1 MTSTPIPIS
10 TKPSSRS
17 VFFPDFPARKVRAAP
32 PIAVLRGKQE
42 SPAKAARHVSSALT
56 GRLLFI
62 DSHNHAKFLQKTPFT
77 ACPQEKSASTRFRAP
92 RHTPSVFRL
101 FGNIAGQ
108 TTGKTAPEISGRPRS
123 SSFDHAFPAEEEA
136 VRMRSL
142 IPCAPAGLFSQAS
155 RRMPPSAPF
164 ADAVRLGPIDLLPG
178 AFPVGLVP
186 GLEQTAAHDGV
197 CAVAGTQ
204 RVHGRIKPVP
214 PALVLFRLPG

>member
-42 SPAKAARHVSSALT
+42 SPAKAARHGSSSVT

-62 DSHNHAKFLQKTPFT
+62 DSHNQAKFLQKTPFT

-108 TTGKTAPEISGRPRS
+108 TTGKTAPEISGQPAFFFLRACFLGRGRSRPDAEPHPLRSGRTFLPGVPTDASVSACRGCGAPRPARSAPRRFSGRPRPW
-123 SSFDHAFPAEEEA
+123 A
-136 VRMRSL
+136 R
-142 IPCAPAGLFSQAS
+142 
-155 RRMPPSAPF
+155 
-164 ADAVRLGPIDLLPG
+164 
-178 AFPVGLVP
+178 
-186 GLEQTAAHDGV
+186 TDGR
-197 CAVAGTQ
+197 A
-204 RVHGRIKPVP
+204 
-214 PALVLFRLPG
+214 